1 MERLNC
7 SRIQDFRQFKKEIR
21 GSQEYLIVG
30 IDIAKENH
38 NAFMGSAA
46 GKSLLRRL
54 VFENSA
60 EGFKKLKIQAE
71 SIRVQNGLTKVVFGL
86 EPTACYHKPLAEYLI
101 NDQQRLVYVSG
112 EVTKK
117 NRTSLDGRWDKHDA
131 KDSANVADLISQG
144 KCLFY
149 DHPPLPLREL
159 RSLLSLKIRL
169 KKQEHGLRVR
179 IRNHL
184 LAQFFPELDPFFA
197 NGGPYL
203 LSIVKWCLAPRD
215 IAIMDFKEFLKIVA
229 PGLMRGNT
237 LERLKK
243 IWEIASGSIGCEAGP
258 ALQFEGKMM
267 VELLMEIRKKIKAL
281 DEKIEEIC
289 LLFPAYPLLLS
300 IPGFGPDVSAKV
312 LAAIGDPFRFDN
324 RSQVIRIAGYDL
336 NAERSGNT
344 SDRAVPVISKKGK
357 ASLRYALYQAALI
370 ASTRNIGFIAYFT
383 EKLRGREKERGI
395 KTKMRVKLAV
405 KMLVIAWT
413 LMKKK
418 ELFDPKYLNIA

>member
-1 MERLNC
+1 MEGLDD
-7 SRIQDFRQFKKEIR
+7 SRIKDFRQFKKEIR
-21 GSQEYLIVG
+21 GSKEYLIVG

-38 NAFMGSAA
+38 NAFMGSAT
-46 GKSLLRRL
+46 GKTLLKRL
-54 VFENSA
+54 VFENNTG
-60 EGFKKLKIQAE
+60 GFEKLKVQTEA
-71 SIRVQNGLTKVVFGL
+71 IRVQNGLSKVVFGL

-101 NDQQRLVYVSG
+101 NDQQKLVYVSG

-203 LSIVKWCLAPRD
+203 LSIVKWCLDPRA

-243 IWEIASGSIGCEAGP
+243 IWEIAPRSIGCEAR
-258 ALQFEGKMM
+258 ASLQFEGKMM
-267 VELLMEIRKKIKAL
+267 VELLMEIRKKIKVL

-289 LLFPAYPLLLS
+289 LLFPVYPLLLS

-370 ASTRNIGFIAYFT
+370 ASTRNTGFITYFT

-418 ELFDPKYLNIA
+418 EPFNPKYLNIA

>member
-1 MERLNC
+1 MERLDC
-7 SRIQDFRQFKKEIR
+7 SRIKDFRQFKRDIR
-21 GSQEYLIVG
+21 GSKEYLIVG

-38 NAFMGSAA
+38 NAFMGSAT
-46 GKSLLRRL
+46 GKTLLKRL

-60 EGFKKLKIQAE
+60 AGFEKLKVQAE
-71 SIRVQNGLTKVVFGL
+71 SIRVQNGLSKVVFGL

-159 RSLLSLKIRL
+159 RNLLSLKIRL

-243 IWEIASGSIGCEAGP
+243 IWEIAPRSIGCEAGSSLP
-258 ALQFEGKMM
+258 FEGKMM
-267 VELLMEIRKKIKAL
+267 VELLIEIRKRIKAL

-336 NAERSGNT
+336 SAERSGNT

-357 ASLRYALYQAALI
+357 ASLRYALYQAAI
-370 ASTRNIGFIAYFT
+370 VASTRNKEFIQYFT
-383 EKLRGREKERGI
+383 EKLKGREKERGI
-395 KTKMRVKLAV
+395 KTKMRVKLAA

-418 ELFDPKYLNIA
+418 ESFDPKYLNHE